1 MGEKKMAGKPLDGLR
16 VAILV
21 TDGFEEVELTKPR
34 QALQDAGATATIVSP
49 HPGTVQGMNHDE
61 KADKLDVGMTLD
73 EADPDDF
80 DAALLPGGVANA
92 DKLRIDDH
100 ARRFVQRLQA
110 HVKPIAVICHGP
122 WLLVSAGLV
131 RDRTLTSY
139 PTLQDDIRNAGGIWV
154 DREVVRDGNWV
165 SSRKPDDI
173 PAFNQAM
180 LELFGEGRST
190 TEIRPEPDAPAMS
203 GAAS

>member
-1 MGEKKMAGKPLDGLR
+1 
-16 VAILV
+16 
-21 TDGFEEVELTKPR
+21 
-34 QALQDAGATATIVSP
+34 
-49 HPGTVQGMNHDE
+49 
-61 KADKLDVGMTLD
+61 
-73 EADPDDF
+73 
-80 DAALLPGGVANA
+80 
-92 DKLRIDDH
+92 
-100 ARRFVQRLQA
+100 
-110 HVKPIAVICHGP
+110 
-122 WLLVSAGLV
+122 V

-203 GAAS
+203 GPAS